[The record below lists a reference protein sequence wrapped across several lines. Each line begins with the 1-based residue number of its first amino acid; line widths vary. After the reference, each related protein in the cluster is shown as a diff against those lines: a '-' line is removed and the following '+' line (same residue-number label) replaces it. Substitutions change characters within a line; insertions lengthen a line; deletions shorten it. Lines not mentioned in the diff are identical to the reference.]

1 MAKVLLATLALATM
15 ATTAE
20 DGSFTGFMYAQ
31 EKDVAA
37 LVKAGHAEVNKE
49 IIDAAGA
56 FAVRASAAGL
66 EAYKLETAKAAA
78 KAAGIEIE
86 EGVPMPEFKR
96 AGGGKKA
103 GSSRYPFDALS
114 AGQSFFVENTE
125 KMPDAYKSLASSVT
139 AANERHSE
147 VIEGQ
152 TRVNR
157 KGATV
162 PATRQ
167 LREFKVVRATKTI
180 AATETTPEVVLEGCR
195 VYRIA

>member
-1 MAKVLLATLALATM
+1 MAKVLLMTLALATL
-15 ATTAE
+15 ATSAE
-20 DGSFTGFMYAQ
+20 DGSPTGFMYAQ

-49 IIDAAGA
+49 MVDAAGA
-56 FAVRASAAGL
+56 YAVRASAAGL
-66 EAYKLETAKAAA
+66 EAHKLEVAKAAA

-86 EGVPMPEFKR
+86 DNVPMPEFKR

-103 GSSRYPFDALS
+103 GCSRYPFDALDVN
-114 AGQSFFVENTE
+114 QSFFVENTE

-147 VIEGQ
+147 AIEGE

-157 KGATV
+157 KGTTV
-162 PATRQ
+162 PATKK
-167 LREFKVVRATKTI
+167 LREFKVVRATKTV

-195 VYRIA
+195 VWRIA

>member
-1 MAKVLLATLALATM
+1 MAKVILATLVLATLATSDANG
-15 ATTAE
+15 AP
-20 DGSFTGFMYAQ
+20 TGFMYAT

-49 IIDAAGA
+49 IVNEGGA

-66 EAYKLETAKAAA
+66 EAHKLEVAKAAA

-86 EGVPMPEFKR
+86 DGVPMPEFKR

-103 GSSRYPFDALS
+103 GNSRYPFDAL
-114 AGQSFFVENTE
+114 GVNQSFFVENTE

-147 VIEGQ
+147 EIPGQ

-157 KGATV
+157 RGVTV
-162 PATRQ
+162 PDTKQ
-167 LREFKVVRATKTI
+167 LREFKVVRATKTV

-195 VYRIA
+195 VYRIL